1 MATKL
6 QIRRDSASDWTSA
19 NPVLSAGEIG
29 YEQDTSKMKVGDGST
44 AWTSLAYFSPSASS
58 TSDLSEGTNLY
69 FTDARADARIAAAST
84 SDLSEGTN
92 LYFTDAR
99 ADARIA
105 AASTSSGVTVVAN
118 MTALVALTGM
128 SAGDQAFVTANNR
141 LFLYNGSGWYLVATV
156 QNNSPSAITG
166 VSNNYALATDGTAAT
181 ITAVSTD
188 PEGAPL
194 TWSYAVTTGSLTN
207 GGGATATVSQ
217 ADNVFTI
224 TPTTNTSYAGTFS
237 ITFSATDGVSGAVS
251 AVSAFTLTFAADWSS
266 VSQQAKIQ
274 SSDIETGDQFGVS
287 THISTDGNTVVVGA
301 QVESTGGAT
310 TGSTYI
316 FTRSGTT
323 WSQQAKLQ
331 PSDVAAGDASG
342 AQVSISGDGN
352 TLVLSSPGDDTGY
365 TGAGAA
371 YIFTRS
377 GTTWSQQQKLVAS
390 TPEEYGQFGRGVGI
404 STDGNTVVVGAP
416 GEDTGAGDT
425 GAVYVFIRSGTTWS
439 QQQKI
444 QHSDRAQY
452 DALGE
457 HVAVSSNGND
467 AIISARQKS
476 GGGAAYV
483 FTRSGTTWSQQA
495 KIVSSDLQDYD
506 SFGADVDIS
515 DNGATVI
522 VGADAED
529 SGGSAAGAAYIFTRS
544 GTTWSQQQKIQA
556 SDIQAGDFFGIAVAL
571 DTTGDLAIVGSYR
584 EDTDYSNAGAAY
596 VFTRDGTT
604 WSEESKITPTDSARA
619 ASDGFGNT
627 VAISSDTAIVG
638 GSGVEGEG
646 AAYIFTA

>member
-44 AWTSLAYFSPSASS
+44 AWTSLAYFSPSAS
-58 TSDLSEGTNLY
+58 
-69 FTDARADARIAAAST
+69 ST

-377 GTTWSQQQKLVAS
+377 GTTWSQQQK
-390 TPEEYGQFGRGVGI
+390 
-404 STDGNTVVVGAP
+404 
-416 GEDTGAGDT
+416 
-425 GAVYVFIRSGTTWS
+425 
-439 QQQKI
+439 
-444 QHSDRAQY
+444 
-452 DALGE
+452 
-457 HVAVSSNGND
+457 
-467 AIISARQKS
+467 
-476 GGGAAYV
+476 
-483 FTRSGTTWSQQA
+483 
-495 KIVSSDLQDYD
+495 
-506 SFGADVDIS
+506 
-515 DNGATVI
+515 
-522 VGADAED
+522 
-529 SGGSAAGAAYIFTRS
+529 
-544 GTTWSQQQKIQA
+544 IQA